1 MVDED
6 SEMEE
11 QQCTGD
17 ANCKCHRKDPPLV
30 PMDIDIV
37 EDDTA
42 KASCK
47 ENNNK
52 RMKEM
57 RQNEEYREKERV
69 SDAASKKQMRQNEGY
84 REKERES
91 DAASK
96 KEMRQNEEYREKERV
111 SDAASKKR
119 IWDNM
124 SPEERE
130 EKNKKKRKRAKER
143 RAEERA
149 KKAKEPK
156 GFIDNE
162 KEWLWVDEKDKPWTP
177 KLEKLTDKENKEG
190 YKGKVARHYLGKM
203 EVECGYCGA
212 LGFECEVKGTFI
224 DLNNDGKRKK
234 HFGNLCCCKGTVKGI
249 TDYQLPQELGW
260 LYTSDSPMAVHFRE
274 NARTYNN
281 GMAMSSI
288 TAQKGWRSRTPNKK
302 MDAMLTSGGQL
313 FRRVGS
319 MLPNENGKQPKC
331 VQTYFYGGD
340 DATKYR
346 ILNTRKN
353 ISAIERIK
361 YETVFKMLHEILTGA
376 DNKYIKSFLGVKDY
390 VEKHLKDKVWDVKL
404 SIHAN
409 ESAESLVHAG
419 RLNAPTVNEIAILLP
434 SDDVITDKHK
444 RYVTVNYKQ
453 KEDTDELQFIPDTH
467 KAYDPLQYPLILPKG
482 QDGWHDGL
490 DHTCLQHINFQL
502 MERKNEDGTFVVN
515 PILRGRSLGQQYIVD
530 QFAKSELSR
539 LNWIEH
545 HQKDLR
551 AEVYS
556 GAKDA
561 MKSDRLGNVGKRVVL
576 PSSFLGGD
584 RYMHQQYLDS
594 IALYQRF
601 GHPHL
606 FITMTCNPNWPEI
619 QDNLKMEE
627 TALDQ
632 PALVSRVFNQ
642 KKRDLIRDLG
652 SEMIFGRLLART
664 HSIEFQKRGFPH
676 AHIIIWLK
684 RDENQTKHLT
694 LDEMDKI
701 ISAEIPDEFLKDD
714 ESENPLH
721 KLVTEFMMH
730 GPCDST
736 YSCRMGD
743 GYCKYGYP
751 KDYQST
757 TEMSEDAYPL
767 YQRQAP
773 DQGGNTFL
781 KWRRN
786 KRITYTNADV
796 VPYNKYL
803 LFKYNCHIN
812 VEYCHSI
819 NAIKYQFKYLYKGSD
834 QASVTVESSP
844 SAVEEEML

>member
-52 RMKEM
+52 RMK
-57 RQNEEYREKERV
+57 K
-69 SDAASKKQMRQNEGY
+69 
-84 REKERES
+84 
-91 DAASK
+91 
-96 KEMRQNEEYREKERV
+96 MRQNEEYREKERV

-130 EKNKKKRKRAKER
+130 EKNKKKKEKRALRSDEDREKENEMKRKRAKER

-224 DLNNDGKRKK
+224 ELNDGKRKK

-701 ISAEIPDEFLKDD
+701 ISAEIPDEFFKDN

-767 YQRQAP
+767 YRRQAP
-773 DQGGNTFL
+773 DQGGNTFI

>member
-177 KLEKLTDKENKEG
+177 KLEKLTDKEKKEG
-190 YKGKVARHYLGKM
+190 YKGKVARHYLGEM

-212 LGFECEVKGTFI
+212 LGFKCEVQGTFI
-224 DLNNDGKRKK
+224 DLNDGKRKK

-353 ISAIERIK
+353 IGNATERNK

-453 KEDTDELQFIPDTH
+453 KGDTDELQFIPDTH

-502 MERKNEDGTFVVN
+502 MERK
-515 PILRGRSLGQQYIVD
+515 
-530 QFAKSELSR
+530 K
-539 LNWIEH
+539 
-545 HQKDLR
+545 
-551 AEVYS
+551 
-556 GAKDA
+556 
-561 MKSDRLGNVGKRVVL
+561 
-576 PSSFLGGD
+576 
-584 RYMHQQYLDS
+584 
-594 IALYQRF
+594 
-601 GHPHL
+601 
-606 FITMTCNPNWPEI
+606 
-619 QDNLKMEE
+619 
-627 TALDQ
+627 
-632 PALVSRVFNQ
+632 
-642 KKRDLIRDLG
+642 
-652 SEMIFGRLLART
+652 
-664 HSIEFQKRGFPH
+664 
-676 AHIIIWLK
+676 
-684 RDENQTKHLT
+684 
-694 LDEMDKI
+694 
-701 ISAEIPDEFLKDD
+701 
-714 ESENPLH
+714 
-721 KLVTEFMMH
+721 
-730 GPCDST
+730 
-736 YSCRMGD
+736 
-743 GYCKYGYP
+743 
-751 KDYQST
+751 
-757 TEMSEDAYPL
+757 
-767 YQRQAP
+767 
-773 DQGGNTFL
+773 
-781 KWRRN
+781 
-786 KRITYTNADV
+786 
-796 VPYNKYL
+796 
-803 LFKYNCHIN
+803 
-812 VEYCHSI
+812 
-819 NAIKYQFKYLYKGSD
+819 
-834 QASVTVESSP
+834 
-844 SAVEEEML
+844 